1 MNYPFSGYVT
11 CNGAYVEYHG
21 EPVYKAIIP
30 SEAIKATMA
39 LSEQYDFNYYFESSD
54 YIYVRDQ
61 NDERHQWFAKNWGMK
76 PETVIDDFDPETIET
91 YIGMIVVNDKKDIS
105 PMVNALSKYF
115 DVQRHQSDY
124 SFDLT
129 LKGVSKAVG
138 IEKLVERINRNIDD
152 TIAFGDGRNDIE
164 MLETVKI
171 VVAMGNAVDQAKAVA
186 NYETDRIYCDISRD
200 DVCKLLTWLEAERPG
215 YFREYVR
222 KTLEPYDGFIP
233 FYSNNL
239 TDWRDFDTWDNV
251 QLSQVLEAVSS
262 ALTSDC
268 DNWYDTVEGD
278 YWDWAAGNYSISD
291 YMTRREK
298 EEA

>member
-1 MNYPFSGYVT
+1 
-11 CNGAYVEYHG
+11 
-21 EPVYKAIIP
+21 
-30 SEAIKATMA
+30 
-39 LSEQYDFNYYFESSD
+39 
-54 YIYVRDQ
+54 
-61 NDERHQWFAKNWGMK
+61 MK

-171 VVAMGNAVDQAKAVA
+171 GVAMGNAVDEAKAVA
-186 NYETDRIYCDISRD
+186 NYETDRI
-200 DVCKLLTWLEAERPG
+200 EN
-215 YFREYVR
+215 
-222 KTLEPYDGFIP
+222 DGI
-233 FYSNNL
+233 
-239 TDWRDFDTWDNV
+239 V
-251 QLSQVLEAVSS
+251 K
-262 ALTSDC
+262 ALKHF
-268 DNWYDTVEGD
+268 EL
-278 YWDWAAGNYSISD
+278 I
-291 YMTRREK
+291 
-298 EEA
+298 

>member
-1 MNYPFSGYVT
+1 MTKLNKTAASVARVYIPFSGFY
-11 CNGAYVEYHG
+11 
-21 EPVYKAIIP
+21 
-30 SEAIKATMA
+30 
-39 LSEQYDFNYYFESSD
+39 ES
-54 YIYVRDQ
+54 VLM
-61 NDERHQWFAKNWGMK
+61 EELEG
-76 PETVIDDFDPETIET
+76 
-91 YIGMIVVNDKKDIS
+91 
-105 PMVNALSKYF
+105 
-115 DVQRHQSDY
+115 DVARE
-124 SFDLT
+124 
-129 LKGVSKAVG
+129 
-138 IEKLVERINRNIDD
+138 IERINENENEGLNLTDD
-152 TIAFGDGRNDIE
+152 NFGVDYSALCLDTAKGFAEHFPKWILKN
-164 MLETVKI
+164 TG
-171 VVAMGNAVDQAKAVA
+171 VAISLKFAELYRPRFY

>member
-76 PETVIDDFDPETIET
+76 PETVIDDFDPET
-91 YIGMIVVNDKKDIS
+91 
-105 PMVNALSKYF
+105 VNALSKYF

-171 VVAMGNAVDQAKAVA
+171 GVAMGNAVDEAKAVA
-186 NYETDRIYCDISRD
+186 NYETDRI
-200 DVCKLLTWLEAERPG
+200 EN
-215 YFREYVR
+215 
-222 KTLEPYDGFIP
+222 DGI
-233 FYSNNL
+233 
-239 TDWRDFDTWDNV
+239 V
-251 QLSQVLEAVSS
+251 K
-262 ALTSDC
+262 ALKHF
-268 DNWYDTVEGD
+268 EL
-278 YWDWAAGNYSISD
+278 I
-291 YMTRREK
+291 
-298 EEA
+298 